1 LSLGGCWLAPGWWQV
16 FVIVWCLVWARSGG
30 KVLFSG
36 EDKYRTYFMCVVLGV
51 DETKRGFFSWLT
63 GWRGFAE

>member
-1 LSLGGCWLAPGWWQV
+1 MWV
-16 FVIVWCLVWARSGG
+16 LVSTRLVA
-30 KVLFSG
+30 KFLFAG